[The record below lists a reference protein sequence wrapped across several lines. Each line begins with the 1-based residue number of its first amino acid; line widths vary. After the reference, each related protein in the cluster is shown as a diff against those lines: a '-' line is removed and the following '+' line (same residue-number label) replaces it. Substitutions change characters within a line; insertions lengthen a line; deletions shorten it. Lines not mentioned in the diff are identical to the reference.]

1 MQVKELLEKHYPQL
15 EVNGGNYPTPASK
28 VLLANALHVVQLG
41 VIGLVVAG
49 EYLFTNVLNYPVGGP
64 FPPFYESIK
73 EKKLL
78 VGFGAWM
85 VGNSLAQSLTSTG
98 AFEIAY
104 NGQMV
109 YSKLAS
115 SSAQL
120 PTLQQIITNLQ
131 QIDPNLISQ
140 SAHSGRYRKPTQPI
154 SSKRTSQSSYSDNDY
169 EDEHDRDTNSDIHD
183 LAYDEDRSR

>member
-28 VLLANALHVVQLG
+28 VLLANGLHVVQLSL
-41 VIGLVVAG
+41 IGLVVAG
-49 EYLFTNVLNYPVGGP
+49 EYIFTNVLNYPVGGP

-85 VGNSLAQSLTSTG
+85 VGNSLAQSLASTG

-104 NGQMV
+104 NGQIV

-120 PTLQQIITNLQ
+120 PTLQQIITNMQ
-131 QIDPNLISQ
+131 HIDPNLISHN
-140 SAHSGRYRKPTQPI
+140 AHSGRYRTQPI
-154 SSKRTSQSSYSDNDY
+154 SSKRASQSSYSDNDHD
-169 EDEHDRDTNSDIHD
+169 EDEHDTGTNSDIHD